1 MNFLKEYFSDKKY
14 GFYVTLACML
24 LSVITSVVYVSIYS
38 STRFMSWAAFAFI
51 LVGVVLTAGL
61 IAFKQY
67 RFAPALMLATN
78 FVGLLFYV
86 YYIYFFVSS
95 VMVGIQF
102 SGFPPEFIINVIFF
116 VLMLVASVV
125 CVFMPQADEKQEK
138 EVE

>member
-1 MNFLKEYFSDKKY
+1 
-14 GFYVTLACML
+14 ML

-61 IAFKQY
+61 IAFKLY
-67 RFAPALMLATN
+67 RYAPALMLVTN
-78 FVGLLFYV
+78 FLGLLFFV

-95 VMVGIQF
+95 VAVGIQF
-102 SGFPPEFIINVIFF
+102 SGFPPEFFVNIVFF
-116 VLMLVASVV
+116 VLMLVASVA
-125 CVFMPQADEKQEK
+125 CVFMPQTEEKQAK